1 MTANT
6 ASKDHLLSAEQERM
20 DEKFSQDNCDT
31 MNHEFRVNLFH
42 LVLSSLVVN
51 LLALAMP
58 IMMLQT
64 YDRIL
69 PNHGYGTLTLLVF
82 GVITAV
88 SLEMLLRIARS
99 YLTSWSGAV
108 FEHKTACRAMSH
120 ILRSPMQRF
129 EEQGSGTYLQK
140 MASISR
146 LRGFYSGQALLTI
159 VDLPFIFI
167 FLFLIWYIAG
177 NLVYVP
183 LGLFGG
189 FSLLA
194 WYVGYTLRRQVS
206 EQDFSNKIRYN
217 FIIETLSGIHSLKG
231 LGLEKFF
238 LRRNDRLQ
246 SRISL
251 AHYQVALTN
260 NIALSTGMLFS
271 QVMTVAV
278 VSFGALKVIHGEMG
292 TGGLAACVLLSGR
305 IMQPVQRALSLWTR
319 FQSFFIDRREL
330 QDIFSLPTIDYSQTR
345 KIRKPEGRLVFRNV
359 RFGYEPDGPPLLRNL
374 DMELSPGD
382 SLAISGSAGS
392 GKTTILH
399 LITGLLKPDKG
410 EILVDGAPP
419 HLVNPAILATHV
431 GYLPEK
437 GTIFYGTIREN
448 LTFFGSTNEEDAM
461 IAARLLGIDDAV
473 AVLPAGYETRLT
485 DNVTDP
491 IPPGL
496 KQRIAI
502 ARVLANKPRII
513 LFDNADRGLDR
524 HGYNLMFKLLGRLKP
539 RTVMII
545 ISDDR
550 NILRLAD
557 REFFLHRGRL
567 QETAPADSKIHNILP
582 FREFRI

>member
-1 MTANT
+1 MKSEFHINFI
-6 ASKDHLLSAEQERM
+6 HLI
-20 DEKFSQDNCDT
+20 F
-31 MNHEFRVNLFH
+31 
-42 LVLSSLVVN
+42 SSLVVN

-69 PNHGYGTLTLLVF
+69 PSHGYGTLTLLVF

-88 SLEMLLRIARS
+88 ILEMLLRIARS

-108 FEHKTACRAMSH
+108 FEHQTACKAMEH
-120 ILRSPMQRF
+120 ILKSPMQRF

-167 FLFLIWYIAG
+167 FLFLIYYIAG

-183 LGLFGG
+183 LGLFCA
-189 FSLLA
+189 FILLA
-194 WYVGYTLRRQVS
+194 WFVGYKLRQQVT
-206 EQDFSNKIRYN
+206 EQDFSSKIRYN

-246 SRISL
+246 ARMSQ

-260 NIALSTGMLFS
+260 NIAINCGMLFS

-278 VSFGALKVIHGEMG
+278 VSVGALKVIHGDMG

-319 FQSFFIDRREL
+319 FQSFFIDRKEL
-330 QDIFSLPTIDYSQTR
+330 QDIFKLPTTTYTDTKQI
-345 KIRKPEGRLVFRNV
+345 KKPVGHVVFNDV
-359 RFGYEPDGPPLLRNL
+359 SFQYEPDSPMLLQHVNL
-374 DMELSPGD
+374 ELHPGD
-382 SLAISGSAGS
+382 SLAVSGNAGS
-392 GKTTILH
+392 GKTTVLQ
-399 LITGLLKPDKG
+399 LVTGLIKPSAGK
-410 EILVDGAPP
+410 ILVDEANP
-419 HLVNPAILATHV
+419 HLVNPAILTTHV

-448 LTFFGSTNEEDAM
+448 LTFFGSSSEEDAM
-461 IAARLLGIDDAV
+461 VAAKLLGIDDAV
-473 AVLPAGYETRLT
+473 AILPAGYETQLT
-485 DNVTDP
+485 DNVTDL

-513 LFDNADRGLDR
+513 LFDNADRGLDK
-524 HGYNLMFKLLGRLKP
+524 HGYNLMFRLLGRLKS
-539 RTVMII
+539 RTVMLI

-557 REFFLHRGRL
+557 REYYLHQGRL
-567 QETAPADSKIHNILP
+567 QETAPPDSKIHNILP

>member
-1 MTANT
+1 MPRISHNAM
-6 ASKDHLLSAEQERM
+6 S
-20 DEKFSQDNCDT
+20 
-31 MNHEFRVNLFH
+31 HEFRVNLVH

-69 PNHGYGTLTLLVF
+69 PHHGYGTLTLLVL

-88 SLEMLLRIARS
+88 ILEMLLRIARS

-108 FEHKTACRAMSH
+108 FEHKTACRAMEH
-120 ILRSPMQRF
+120 ILQSPMQRF

-167 FLFLIWYIAG
+167 FLFLIYYIAG
-177 NLVYVP
+177 RLVFVP
-183 LGLFGG
+183 LGLFCA

-194 WYVGYTLRRQVS
+194 WFVGYNLRKQVS
-206 EQDFSNKIRYN
+206 EQDFSGKIRYN
-217 FIIETLSGIHSLKG
+217 FIIETLSGIHTLKG

-246 SRISL
+246 SRISM

-260 NIALSTGMLFS
+260 NIAMNCGMLFS
-271 QVMTVAV
+271 QIMTVAV
-278 VSFGALKVIHGEMG
+278 VSFGALKVIHGDMG

-319 FQSFFIDRREL
+319 FQSFFIDRKEL
-330 QDIFSLPTIDYSQTR
+330 QDIFNLPTTTYSETKQI
-345 KIRKPEGRLVFRNV
+345 KQPVGHVVFNDVAFR
-359 RFGYEPDGPPLLRNL
+359 YESDSPMLLRNL
-374 DMELSPGD
+374 NMDLRPGD

-399 LITGLLKPDKG
+399 LITGLIKPTEG
-410 EILVDGAPP
+410 EILVDGAKP
-419 HLVNPAILATHV
+419 HRVNPAILSTHV

-448 LTFFGSTNEEDAM
+448 LTFFDSTNEEDAM
-461 IAARLLGIDDAV
+461 VAARLLGIDDAV
-473 AVLPAGYETRLT
+473 AVLPAGYETQLT

-496 KQRIAI
+496 KQRIAT

-513 LFDNADRGLDR
+513 LFDNADRGLD
-524 HGYNLMFKLLGRLKP
+524 
-539 RTVMII
+539 
-545 ISDDR
+545 
-550 NILRLAD
+550 
-557 REFFLHRGRL
+557 
-567 QETAPADSKIHNILP
+567 
-582 FREFRI
+582 

>member
-1 MTANT
+1 MPRISHNAM
-6 ASKDHLLSAEQERM
+6 S
-20 DEKFSQDNCDT
+20 
-31 MNHEFRVNLFH
+31 HEFRVNLVH

-69 PNHGYGTLTLLVF
+69 PHHGYGTLTLLVL

-88 SLEMLLRIARS
+88 ILEMLLRIARS

-108 FEHKTACRAMSH
+108 FEHKTACRAMEH
-120 ILRSPMQRF
+120 ILQSPMQRF

-167 FLFLIWYIAG
+167 FLFLIYYIAG
-177 NLVYVP
+177 RLVFVP
-183 LGLFGG
+183 LGLFCA

-194 WYVGYTLRRQVS
+194 WFVGYNLRKQVS
-206 EQDFSNKIRYN
+206 EQDFSGKIRYN
-217 FIIETLSGIHSLKG
+217 FIIETLSGIHTLKG

-246 SRISL
+246 SRISM

-260 NIALSTGMLFS
+260 NIAMNCGMLFS
-271 QVMTVAV
+271 QIMTVAV
-278 VSFGALKVIHGEMG
+278 VSFGALKVIHGDMG

-319 FQSFFIDRREL
+319 FQSFFIDRKEL
-330 QDIFSLPTIDYSQTR
+330 QDIFNLPTTTYSETKQI
-345 KIRKPEGRLVFRNV
+345 KQPVGHVVFNDVAFR
-359 RFGYEPDGPPLLRNL
+359 YESDSPMLLRNL
-374 DMELSPGD
+374 NMDLRPGD

-399 LITGLLKPDKG
+399 LITGLIKPTEG
-410 EILVDGAPP
+410 EILVDGAKP
-419 HLVNPAILATHV
+419 HRVNPAILSTHV

-448 LTFFGSTNEEDAM
+448 LTFFDSTNEEDAM
-461 IAARLLGIDDAV
+461 VAARLLGIDDAV
-473 AVLPAGYETRLT
+473 AVLPAGYETQLT

-496 KQRIAI
+496 KQRIAT

-513 LFDNADRGLDR
+513 LFDNADRGLDK
-524 HGYNLMFKLLGRLKP
+524 HGYNLMFSLLGRLKP
-539 RTVMII
+539 HTVLII

-557 REFFLHRGRL
+557 REFFLHQGRL
-567 QETAPADSKIHNILP
+567 QETAPADSKIHNVLP

>member
-1 MTANT
+1 M
-6 ASKDHLLSAEQERM
+6 SLSARLTSER
-20 DEKFSQDNCDT
+20 D
-31 MNHEFRVNLFH
+31 FRLNLVH
-42 LVLSSLVVN
+42 LVLASLVVN

-88 SLEMLLRIARS
+88 IFEMALRIARS

-108 FEHKTACRAMSH
+108 FEHTTSCQAMKH
-120 ILRSPMQRF
+120 ILQSPMQRF

-159 VDLPFIFI
+159 VDLPFVFI
-167 FLFLIWYIAG
+167 FLSLIYYIAG
-177 NLVYVP
+177 NLVLVP
-183 LGLFGG
+183 LGLFCA

-194 WYVGYTLRRQVS
+194 WFVGYTLRKQVS
-206 EQDFSNKIRYN
+206 EQDFSGKIRYN
-217 FIIETLSGIHSLKG
+217 FIIETLSGIHTLKG

-246 SRISL
+246 TRISS
-251 AHYQVALTN
+251 AHYQVAMTN
-260 NIALSTGMLFS
+260 NIAMNSGMLFS

-278 VSFGALKVIHGEMG
+278 VSVGALRVIHGDMG

-319 FQSFFIDRREL
+319 FQSFFIDRKEL
-330 QDIFSLPTIDYSQTR
+330 EDIFNLPTANYSATN
-345 KIRKPEGRLVFRNV
+345 KIKQPQGHVVFRDV
-359 RFGYEPDGPPLLRNL
+359 AFRYEPDTPLLFENIN
-374 DMELSPGD
+374 MELKPGD
-382 SLAISGSAGS
+382 SLAISGSAGA

-399 LITGLLKPDKG
+399 LITGLIKPTRG
-410 EILVDGAPP
+410 EILVDGAKP
-419 HLVNPAILATHV
+419 HLVNPAILSAHV

-448 LTFFGSTNEEDAM
+448 LTFFGSIAEEDAM
-461 IAARLLGIDDAV
+461 IAAKFLGIDDAV
-473 AVLPAGYETRLT
+473 AILPAGYETELT

-502 ARVLANKPRII
+502 ARVLANKPRVI
-513 LFDNADRGLDR
+513 LFDNADRGLDK
-524 HGYNLMFKLLGRLKP
+524 HGYNLMFALLGRLRPK
-539 RTVMII
+539 TVMII

-557 REFFLHRGRL
+557 REYFLHKGRL
-567 QETAPADSKIHNILP
+567 QETAPLDSKMYNVLP
-582 FREFRI
+582 FREFKI

>member
-1 MTANT
+1 
-6 ASKDHLLSAEQERM
+6 
-20 DEKFSQDNCDT
+20 
-31 MNHEFRVNLFH
+31 MNNEFRINIIH
-42 LVLSSLVVN
+42 LILSSLVVN

-69 PNHGYGTLTLLVF
+69 PSHGYGTLTLLVF

-88 SLEMLLRIARS
+88 VLEMVLRIARS

-108 FEHKTACRAMSH
+108 FEHQTACKAMEH
-120 ILRSPMQRF
+120 ILKSPMQRF

-167 FLFLIWYIAG
+167 FLFLIYYIAG

-183 LGLFGG
+183 LGLFCA

-194 WYVGYTLRRQVS
+194 WFVGYKLRLQVT
-206 EQDFSNKIRYN
+206 EQDFSSKIRYN

-260 NIALSTGMLFS
+260 NIAINCGMLFS
-271 QVMTVAV
+271 QVMTVAI
-278 VSFGALKVIHGEMG
+278 VSIGALKVIHGDMG

-319 FQSFFIDRREL
+319 FQSFFIDRKEL
-330 QDIFSLPTIDYSQTR
+330 QDIFNLPTNSYSETQQ
-345 KIRKPEGRLVFRNV
+345 IQEPVGHVVFKNV
-359 RFGYEPDGPPLLRNL
+359 SFQYTPYSPILLQNL
-374 DMELSPGD
+374 SLELHPGN
-382 SLAISGSAGS
+382 SLAISGSAGA

-399 LITGLLKPDKG
+399 LITGMTKPTEG
-410 EILVDGAPP
+410 EIFVDEAKP
-419 HLVNPAILATHV
+419 HRVNPAVLSAHV

-448 LTFFGSTNEEDAM
+448 LTFFNSTKEEDAM
-461 IAARLLGIDDAV
+461 TAARLLGIDDAV
-473 AVLPAGYETRLT
+473 AVLPEGYETQLT

-513 LFDNADRGLDR
+513 LFDNADRGLDK
-524 HGYNLMFKLLGRLKP
+524 HGYNLMFSMLGRLKP
-539 RTVMII
+539 HTVIII

-557 REFFLHRGRL
+557 REFSLNRGRFK
-567 QETAPADSKIHNILP
+567 EATPADSKIHNVLP
-582 FREFRI
+582 FREFRV

>member
-1 MTANT
+1 M
-6 ASKDHLLSAEQERM
+6 SLSARLTSKR
-20 DEKFSQDNCDT
+20 D
-31 MNHEFRVNLFH
+31 FRLNLVH
-42 LVLSSLVVN
+42 LILASLVVN

-69 PNHGYGTLTLLVF
+69 PNRGYGTLTLLVF

-88 SLEMLLRIARS
+88 CLEMALRIARS

-108 FEHKTACRAMSH
+108 FEHTTACQAMKH
-120 ILRSPMQRF
+120 ILQSPMQRF

-159 VDLPFIFI
+159 VDLPFVFI
-167 FLFLIWYIAG
+167 FLFLIYYIAG
-177 NLVYVP
+177 SLVLVP
-183 LGLFGG
+183 LGLFFA

-194 WYVGYTLRRQVS
+194 WFVGYTLRRQVS
-206 EQDFSNKIRYN
+206 EQDFSGKIRYN
-217 FIIETLSGIHSLKG
+217 FIIETLSGIHTLKG

-246 SRISL
+246 TRISS
-251 AHYQVALTN
+251 AHYQVAMTN
-260 NIALSTGMLFS
+260 NIAMSSGMLFS
-271 QVMTVAV
+271 QIMTVAV
-278 VSFGALKVIHGEMG
+278 VSMGALRVIHGDMG

-319 FQSFFIDRREL
+319 FQSFFVDRKEL
-330 QDIFSLPTIDYSQTR
+330 EDIFNLPTANYSATD
-345 KIRKPEGRLVFRNV
+345 KIKKPQGHVLFRNV
-359 RFGYEPDGPPLLRNL
+359 SFRYEPDAPLLFENIDL
-374 DMELSPGD
+374 ELHPGD
-382 SLAISGSAGS
+382 SLAISGSPGS

-399 LITGLLKPDKG
+399 LITGLIKPTSG
-410 EILVDGAPP
+410 EILVDGARP
-419 HLVNPAILATHV
+419 HLVNPAILSAHV

-448 LTFFGSTNEEDAM
+448 LTFFGSIAEEDAM
-461 IAARLLGIDDAV
+461 IAAKFLGIDDAV
-473 AVLPAGYETRLT
+473 AILPAGYETQLT

-513 LFDNADRGLDR
+513 LFDNADRGLDK
-524 HGYNLMFKLLGRLKP
+524 HGYNLMFSLLGRLRPK
-539 RTVMII
+539 TVMLI

-557 REFFLHRGRL
+557 REYFLHRGRL
-567 QETAPADSKIHNILP
+567 QETAPQDSKMYNVLP

>member
-1 MTANT
+1 MK
-6 ASKDHLLSAEQERM
+6 S
-20 DEKFSQDNCDT
+20 
-31 MNHEFRVNLFH
+31 EFRINLIH
-42 LVLSSLVVN
+42 LIFSSLVVN

-69 PNHGYGTLTLLVF
+69 PSHGYGTLTLLVF

-88 SLEMLLRIARS
+88 ILEMLLRIARS

-108 FEHKTACRAMSH
+108 FEHQTACKAMEH
-120 ILRSPMQRF
+120 ILKSPMQRF

-167 FLFLIWYIAG
+167 FLFLIYYIAG

-183 LGLFGG
+183 LGLFCA
-189 FSLLA
+189 FILLA
-194 WYVGYTLRRQVS
+194 WFVGYKLRQQVT
-206 EQDFSNKIRYN
+206 EQDFSSKIRYN

-246 SRISL
+246 ARMSQ

-260 NIALSTGMLFS
+260 NIAINCGMLFS

-278 VSFGALKVIHGEMG
+278 VSVGALKVIHGDMG

-319 FQSFFIDRREL
+319 FQSFFIDRKEL
-330 QDIFSLPTIDYSQTR
+330 QDIFKLPTTNYTDTKQI
-345 KIRKPEGRLVFRNV
+345 KKPVGHVVFNDV
-359 RFGYEPDGPPLLRNL
+359 SFQYETDSPMLLQHVNL
-374 DMELSPGD
+374 ELHPGD
-382 SLAISGSAGS
+382 SLAVSGNAGS
-392 GKTTILH
+392 GKTTVLQ
-399 LITGLLKPDKG
+399 LVTGLIKPSAG
-410 EILVDGAPP
+410 GILVDEANP
-419 HLVNPAILATHV
+419 HLVNPAILTTHV

-448 LTFFGSTNEEDAM
+448 LTFFGSTSEEDAM
-461 IAARLLGIDDAV
+461 VAAKLLGIDDAV
-473 AVLPAGYETRLT
+473 AILPAGYETQLT
-485 DNVTDP
+485 DNVTDL

-513 LFDNADRGLDR
+513 LFDNADRGLDK
-524 HGYNLMFKLLGRLKP
+524 HGYNLMFRLLGRLKS
-539 RTVMII
+539 RTVMLI

-557 REFFLHRGRL
+557 REYYLHQGQL
-567 QETAPADSKIHNILP
+567 QETAPPDSKIHNILP

>member
-1 MTANT
+1 MQANDFPDNPVPMKPT
-6 ASKDHLLSAEQERM
+6 QQTGDTI
-20 DEKFSQDNCDT
+20 FSLTDT
-31 MNHEFRVNLFH
+31 EFRINLFH
-42 LVLSSLVVN
+42 LVLSSLVIN

-69 PNHGYGTLTLLVF
+69 PYHGYGTLAVLVF
-82 GVITAV
+82 GVVTAII
-88 SLEMLLRIARS
+88 LEMILRIARS

-108 FEHKTACRAMSH
+108 FEHRTACRAMDH
-120 ILRSPMQRF
+120 ILNSTMQHF
-129 EEQGSGTYLQK
+129 EAQGSGAYLQK
-140 MASISR
+140 MSAISR

-159 VDLPFIFI
+159 VDLPFIII
-167 FLFLIWYIAG
+167 FLFLIGYIAG
-177 NLVYVP
+177 NLVLIP
-183 LGLFGG
+183 LGLFLA
-189 FSLLA
+189 FCLLT
-194 WYVGYTLRRQVS
+194 WYVGYRLRRQVQ
-206 EQDFSNKIRYN
+206 EQDFSSKIRYN

-246 SRISL
+246 NRISA

-260 NIALSTGMLFS
+260 NIALNCGMLFS

-278 VSFGALKVIHGEMG
+278 VSAGALKVIHGDMG

-305 IMQPVQRALSLWTR
+305 IMRPVQRALALWTR

-330 QDIFSLPTIDYSQTR
+330 KDIFSLPTVRYTDTDRIGR
-345 KIRKPEGRLVFRNV
+345 PEGHVTFDAVSFTYDDN
-359 RFGYEPDGPPLLRNL
+359 GPLLLRDLNL
-374 DMELSPGD
+374 SLGPGD

-399 LITGLLKPDKG
+399 LLTGLIRPTG
-410 EILVDGAPP
+410 GRILVDGARP
-419 HLVNPAILATHV
+419 HLVDPAVLNHHV

-437 GTIFYGTIREN
+437 GTVFYGTIREN
-448 LTFFGSTNEEDAM
+448 LTFFGSIDEQDAM
-461 IAARLLGIDDAV
+461 TAARFLGIDEAV
-473 AVLPAGYETRLT
+473 AILPEGYETRLT

-496 KQRIAI
+496 KQRISI

-513 LFDNADRGLDR
+513 LFDNADRGLDKQ
-524 HGYNLMFKLLGRLKP
+524 GYNQIFRLLGRLKP

-557 REFFLHRGRL
+557 REYYLHNGRL
-567 QETAPADSKIHNILP
+567 QETAPADSKIHNVLP

>member
-1 MTANT
+1 MPT
-6 ASKDHLLSAEQERM
+6 Q
-20 DEKFSQDNCDT
+20 SQTT
-31 MNHEFRVNLFH
+31 MSHEFRVNLIH

-88 SLEMLLRIARS
+88 ILEMLLRIARS

-108 FEHKTACRAMSH
+108 FEHKTACRAMEH
-120 ILRSPMQRF
+120 ILQSPMQRF

-177 NLVYVP
+177 NLVFVP
-183 LGLFGG
+183 LGLFFA

-194 WYVGYTLRRQVS
+194 WFVGYKLRLQVT
-206 EQDFSNKIRYN
+206 EQDFSTKIRYN

-260 NIALSTGMLFS
+260 NIALNCGMLFS

-278 VSFGALKVIHGEMG
+278 VSVGALKVIHGDMG

-319 FQSFFIDRREL
+319 FQSFFIDRKEL
-330 QDIFSLPTIDYSQTR
+330 QDIFKLPTTSYSESRQI
-345 KIRKPEGRLVFRNV
+345 KKPTGHIVLNTVSFR
-359 RFGYEPDGPPLLRNL
+359 YEENDPLLLRDL
-374 DMELSPGD
+374 DLELHPGD

-399 LITGLLKPDKG
+399 LITGLIKPSSG
-410 EILVDGAPP
+410 EVFVDGAKP
-419 HLVNPAILATHV
+419 HQVNPAILSTHV

-448 LTFFGSTNEEDAM
+448 LTFFNSANEEDAM
-461 IAARLLGIDDAV
+461 VVARLLGIDDAV
-473 AVLPAGYETRLT
+473 AILPEGYETQLT

-502 ARVLANKPRII
+502 ARVLANKPRVI
-513 LFDNADRGLDR
+513 LFDNADRGLDK
-524 HGYNLMFKLLGRLKP
+524 HGYNLMFGVLGRLKP

-567 QETAPADSKIHNILP
+567 QETAPADSKIHNVLP

>member
-1 MTANT
+1 MPPAPQTIMT
-6 ASKDHLLSAEQERM
+6 
-20 DEKFSQDNCDT
+20 
-31 MNHEFRVNLFH
+31 HEFRVNLFH

-69 PNHGYGTLTLLVF
+69 PHHGIGTLTLLVL

-88 SLEMLLRIARS
+88 FLEMFLRIARS

-108 FEHKTACRAMSH
+108 FEHKTSCSAMEH
-120 ILRSPMQRF
+120 ILQSPMQRF

-167 FLFLIWYIAG
+167 FLFLIYYIAG
-177 NLVYVP
+177 NLVFIP
-183 LGLFGG
+183 LGLFCA

-194 WYVGYTLRRQVS
+194 WFVGYKLRQQVT
-206 EQDFSNKIRYN
+206 EQDFSGKIRYN
-217 FIIETLSGIHSLKG
+217 FIIETLSGIHTLKG

-246 SRISL
+246 TRISS

-260 NIALSTGMLFS
+260 NIAMNCGMLFS
-271 QVMTVAV
+271 QIMTVAV
-278 VSFGALKVIHGEMG
+278 VSFGALKVIHGDMG

-319 FQSFFIDRREL
+319 FQSFFIDRKEL
-330 QDIFSLPTIDYSQTR
+330 QDIFNLPTTTYSDTKQI
-345 KIRKPEGRLVFRNV
+345 KQPVGHVIFRNV
-359 RFGYEPDGPPLLRNL
+359 SFHYEPESPMLLRDL
-374 DMELSPGD
+374 DLELRPGD

-399 LITGLLKPDKG
+399 MITGLIKPSKG
-410 EILVDGAPP
+410 EVLVDGANP
-419 HLVNPAILATHV
+419 HLVKPAILSAHV

-448 LTFFGSTNEEDAM
+448 LTFFNTANEEDAM
-461 IAARLLGIDDAV
+461 VAAKFLGIDDAV
-473 AVLPAGYETRLT
+473 AVLPAGYETQLT

-513 LFDNADRGLDR
+513 LFDNADRGLDK
-524 HGYNLMFKLLGRLKP
+524 HGYNLMFSLLGRLRP

-557 REFFLHRGRL
+557 REYFLHHGRL
-567 QETAPADSKIHNILP
+567 QEAAPADSKIHNVLP